1 MHERFSIRRY
11 QVTLSALRRA
21 SPRTLILK
29 LKLPD
34 GADFT
39 YWPGQFIGL
48 EADDGR
54 PRFFSIANADPI
66 GHELELHVS
75 RAAGG
80 VFTSALF
87 ETAQLGDRFWLVG
100 PYGEFFIPPEAS
112 PRTIVV
118 AGGSGFAPIK
128 ACLERIAA
136 VRAGRDRDRPLHLY
150 WGARS
155 LEDLYDI
162 GAVGALV
169 ERLPGL
175 RFTPVLSQGHP
186 GRATRTGY
194 VHRAV
199 IEDFDDLSDYD
210 IYACGA
216 PAMIEALGRECAAE
230 RGFDPRRMVAD
241 VFSVGPVAEG
251 LAPPTTGDP
260 VNLFLDR
267 TVRPCAIAGVAGE
280 ALLLRLSA
288 RAFPFTRSA
297 ADKGPAAPA
306 SFTSRRPGEGGLDSP
321 RGARSDSC
329 NTSGPAKATDSHAK
343 SRSRPTSTASSSIPV
358 LKTKE
363 THHDHNRNGNDDRVG
378 DVTTRKGR

>member
-1 MHERFSIRRY
+1 MHERSSIKRY

-34 GADFT
+34 REDFT
-39 YWPGQFIGL
+39 YRPGQFIGL
-48 EADDGR
+48 EAHDGR
-54 PRFFSIANADPI
+54 PRFFSIANAEPI
-66 GHELELHVS
+66 GDELELHVS

-87 ETAQLGDRFWLVG
+87 ETAELGDRFWLVG

-118 AGGSGFAPIK
+118 AGGTGFAPIK
-128 ACLERIAA
+128 ACLELMAA

-169 ERLPGL
+169 ERLPGV

-186 GRATRTGY
+186 DRATRTGY

-199 IEDFDDLSDYD
+199 VEDFDDLSDYD

-216 PAMIEALGRECAAE
+216 PAMIEALGRACAAE

-241 VFSVGPVAEG
+241 VFSVGPVAES
-251 LAPPTTGDP
+251 LAPLTTGGP
-260 VNLFLDR
+260 INLFLDR

-280 ALLLRLSA
+280 ALLFALKRAGAPLHAVCGGQGACGTCLVHVAPSWRRRTGRPARREERLLQYLGAGEGDRLSCQIPLTA
-288 RAFPFTRSA
+288 EL
-297 ADKGPAAPA
+297 D
-306 SFTSRRPGEGGLDSP
+306 GLELHTCVENQGDSP
-321 RGARSDSC
+321 
-329 NTSGPAKATDSHAK
+329 
-343 SRSRPTSTASSSIPV
+343 
-358 LKTKE
+358 
-363 THHDHNRNGNDDRVG
+363 
-378 DVTTRKGR
+378 